1 MEAFLPALVGVPLAV
16 LMGFM
21 GSWGFSKMH
30 MLGITDLNMMEEP
43 SKREL
48 DKLNKKLQV
57 LKARKVVIEEK
68 KEIKKKKEKI
78 EDNSLDNLII
88 KLKDT
93 LVKLPK
99 DLCNSYQEKLSSIVL
114 EYDKKILLF
123 SSIKEST
130 PNFYQDLVRQYESE
144 LKTNIIKML
153 EEIQLTLKD
162 SINSERLID
171 VTKRLNEIVSTKNN
185 EEVIT
190 NFALLTYE
198 ILVSMGEADLV
209 FNEQLKD
216 LVASYYMAILENH
229 QGIDIKK
236 LLCSIHLM
244 FYHSI
249 KRKLEQEMQK
259 NIKEENLLVGI
270 FYLSEKYTKSI
281 NQNAEIYLTMN

>member
-236 LLCSIHLM
+236 ILCSIHLM

>member
-162 SINSERLID
+162 SEAISFS
-171 VTKRLNEIVSTKNN
+171 TKRLNEIVSTKNN

-236 LLCSIHLM
+236 ILCSIHLM